1 MFLAFLAQLTLRA
14 GGDDT
19 NRETGASCGRAATPQ
34 LERDA
39 GTCETSV
46 TLLGDVAGLTT

>member
-1 MFLAFLAQLTLRA
+1 MQKKKKKFVFLAFLAQLTLRA

-39 GTCETSV
+39 GTCEMPQ
-46 TLLGDVAGLTT
+46 